1 MKLLLAVV
9 CLIAY
14 TNSWAGIGTVSDV
27 TGTACS
33 IERAKQKLPGGKG
46 VAIESMDTYVTGGCV
61 SNITFK
67 DDTKVKITENSRLM
81 IDDFVYDPKQ
91 SDAGKLALKVGMGT
105 VRYASGQIAKNNP
118 QQVNIKTPT
127 ASIAV
132 RGTDFNMT
140 VDEAGQ
146 SLVILVPS
154 CRDGEKVKE
163 YELEENMCKVGKIEV
178 STLAGV
184 VTLDKAF
191 EGTYITSASTMP
203 SPPAIINTVETNI
216 SNSLIITRPPEIVR
230 SSREAA
236 RTKQDIE
243 QDELPTI
250 QSSQVTQRAAKESED
265 KEQAESEAV
274 QASQITQRIVKES
287 EAKPTVITNTVDGDK
302 TGCNFVAGICV
313 RWDQPDS
320 DSASARGRGTAFRQN
335 EDHYAEVKT
344 EGYSSN
350 TSIEIAHDD
359 NLATAVIGFGGAGG
373 NLVRIRQNSGV
384 LRR

>member
-9 CLIAY
+9 CLLAY
-14 TNSWAGIGTVSDV
+14 TNSWAGIGTVSD
-27 TGTACS
+27 TKGTACS
-33 IERAKQKLPGGKG
+33 IERAKQTLPGNKG
-46 VAIESMDTYVTGGCV
+46 ASIESMDTYVTGGCV

-81 IDDFVYDPKQ
+81 IDDFVFDPKK

-118 QQVNIKTPT
+118 QKVDIKTPT

-154 CRDGEKVKE
+154 CKEGEKIKE
-163 YELEENMCKVGKIEV
+163 YELEENLCKVGKIEV

-184 VTLDKAF
+184 VILDKAF
-191 EGTYITSASTMP
+191 EGTYVTSANMMP
-203 SPPAIINTVETNI
+203 TPPTIINTIEGKI
-216 SNSLIITRPPEIVR
+216 SNSLIIARPPEIIR
-230 SSREAA
+230 ASKEAA
-236 RTKQDIE
+236 KSKRELE
-243 QDELPTI
+243 QEELEAI
-250 QSSQVTQRAAKESED
+250 QASQMSQRAAREPEVAS
-265 KEQAESEAV
+265 AV
-274 QASQITQRIVKES
+274 LPYSFDS
-287 EAKPTVITNTVDGDK
+287 GK
-302 TGCNFVAGICV
+302 TGCNPTTNICV
-313 RWDQPDS
+313 RWERPDG
-320 DSASARGRGTAFRQN
+320 DSIQARGRGVAFRQS

-344 EGYSSN
+344 QGYESN
-350 TSIEIAHDD
+350 TSIEITHDD
-359 NLATAVIGFGGAGG
+359 NLASAIIGSGDPGG
-373 NLVRIRQNSGV
+373 NMVRIKQNSGV